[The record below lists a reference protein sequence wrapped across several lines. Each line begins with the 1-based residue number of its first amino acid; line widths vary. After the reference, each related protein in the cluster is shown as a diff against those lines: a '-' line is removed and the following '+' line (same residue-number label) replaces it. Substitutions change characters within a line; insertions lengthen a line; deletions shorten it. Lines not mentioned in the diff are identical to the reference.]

1 MTEIYRDFLQ
11 SLQVYAGYM
20 PKNVQRLISVISL
33 QFPIYSVLSFDIPLT
48 VQPRRS
54 NSSE

>member
-11 SLQVYAGYM
+11 FLQVYAGYT

-33 QFPIYSVLSFDIPLT
+33 QFPIYSVFIIRYS
-48 VQPRRS
+48 V
-54 NSSE
+54 NSSTEKI